1 MTGIQ
6 TAHPRVPQTS
16 TLFTKRALPARTLA
30 GLVLATLTVTLIAL
44 FTYRAL
50 DAREVAAARLRLS
63 ENVIGQLNAVMTAIR
78 IAETS
83 ERGFLLTGDPRH
95 LAPFSGAKADLSS
108 ALEAL
113 RRMVPAG
120 SSQAD
125 RLELLAPEALRRV
138 DEFDR
143 IVQRYRSRDGAGALA
158 MVGSP
163 QAQAAMDRIQAA
175 VATMEAE
182 ERREQAIRQ
191 TEWQDAVDLSNR
203 VTWGGSAVLVLL
215 IAMAAFLLSRDHRA
229 RETQMWLRSG
239 QTELS
244 TRLQGEQRLE
254 TLGER
259 MLGFLAEYLDAHVGA
274 AYLVDGD
281 GPFRRFAG
289 YGLAADAAT
298 ERIDADAGLIR
309 EVARANRA
317 VLVRDIPAGY
327 LHVSSGLGRAMPSQ
341 LLLAPASIDGV
352 VQAVIELGFFRGVT
366 AAEQELL
373 QRASEVLGVA
383 VRGAKD
389 RTRLEA
395 LLEETQR
402 QRESLQTQ
410 QEELRVSNEELEE
423 QSRALRESQ
432 TRLEEQQGLL
442 EHVNTQLEEQTALLE
457 EQKDS
462 LLRAQAAQ
470 HAKAE
475 ELERANQYKSEF
487 LANMSHELRTPL
499 NSALILAKLLA
510 DNKDGNLT
518 AEQVKFAQTI
528 SSAGRDLLALIND
541 ILDLAKVESGK
552 VDIAAERLHLA
563 RTVDGVASIF
573 EPLLRE
579 KGLDFSVAVEP
590 GTPEYVVTDAQ
601 RLGQILR
608 NLLSNAVK
616 FTDRGQV
623 AVRLQAED
631 GDMVSI
637 AVRDTGI
644 GIAEHQQG
652 IVFEAFRQAD
662 GSTHRKYGGT
672 GLGLSISR
680 DLARLMGGDLRV
692 RSTPGEGSV
701 FTLTLPHVYQP
712 APAAGDAP
720 ASAPP
725 AAAGPP
731 APSGRPP
738 MAAAAAPAPA
748 PPAAPP
754 APGVGDDR
762 DRLEAGTRRILVIE
776 DDVAFAGILADLAHE
791 LGFHCLLAHTAADGL
806 AAATRYQPSAILL
819 DVQLPDQSGLGV
831 LDQLKR
837 DPRTR
842 HVPVHVVSVD
852 DYAHEALER
861 GAIGY
866 ALKPVPRD
874 QLVAA
879 IRQLE
884 VKFSQT
890 LHRVLVV
897 EDDPRQRESIRHLL
911 ASPGVEIVEAGDAH
925 AALAQLSAA
934 TFDCMV
940 MDLSLPDLS
949 GYELLERMAGQDGV
963 SFPPVIVYTGRAI
976 DAADEQ
982 RLSRFSKSII
992 IKDAR
997 SPERLLDEVT
1007 LFLHQVEA
1015 TLPADRQRMLKV
1027 ARDRETALEGRRVL
1041 VVEDDARNIF
1051 ALASILEP
1059 KGMKVEI
1066 ARNGREALAA
1076 LARARAAGDGRV
1088 DLVLMD
1094 IMMPEMDGLT
1104 AMREIRKQPHW
1115 QKLPIIALT
1124 AKAMKDDQEQCL
1136 AAGASDYI
1144 AKPLDIERLL
1154 SLVRVWIAK

>member
-1 MTGIQ
+1 MASIETG
-6 TAHPRVPQTS
+6 HPRVPLTS
-16 TLFTKRALPARTLA
+16 TPFSKRALPARTLA
-30 GLVLATLTVTLIAL
+30 GLVLATVTVTLIAL

-50 DAREVAAARLRLS
+50 EAREIAVARLRQS
-63 ENVIGQLNAVMTAIR
+63 EAVNDLLNAVMTSVR
-78 IAETS
+78 DAETS
-83 ERGFLLTGDPRH
+83 QRGFLLTGEERY
-95 LAPFSGAKADLSS
+95 LAPYAGAKGNLPVAV
-108 ALEAL
+108 EAL
-113 RRMVPAG
+113 RRMLPAG

-125 RLELLAPEALRRV
+125 RLEALAPDAAHKIEELDRTIALHRAGDV
-138 DEFDR
+138 
-143 IVQRYRSRDGAGALA
+143 AGAL
-158 MVGSP
+158 VVVRSDEG
-163 QAQAAMDRIQAA
+163 QAAMERIRAA
-175 VATMEAE
+175 IAAMQSE
-182 ERREQAIRQ
+182 ERREQGVRQ
-191 TEWQDAVDLSNR
+191 AEWQEAVAVSNR
-203 VTWGGSAVLVLL
+203 VTWGGSALLVLL

-229 RETQMWLRSG
+229 RETQIWLRSG

-259 MLGFLAEYLDAHVGA
+259 VLGFLGEYLDAHVGA
-274 AYLVDGD
+274 AYLVESEGR
-281 GPFRRFAG
+281 FRRFAG
-289 YGLAADAAT
+289 YGLAAEAAP
-298 ERIDADAGLIR
+298 ERVEAGAGLLA
-309 EVARANRA
+309 EVVRGNRA
-317 VLVRDIPAGY
+317 VLVTDVPAGY
-327 LHVSSGLGRAMPSQ
+327 IEVSSGLGRATPTQ

-352 VQAVIELGFFRGVT
+352 VQAVIELGFFGAVT
-366 AAEQELL
+366 APGRELL
-373 QRASEVLGVA
+373 DRASEVLGVA
-383 VRGAKD
+383 VRGARD
-389 RTRLEA
+389 RSQLES
-395 LLEETQR
+395 LLEETQQ

-432 TRLEEQQGLL
+432 TRLEEQQGAL
-442 EHVNTQLEEQTALLE
+442 EHVNTQLEEQTSLLE
-457 EQKDS
+457 EQKES

-470 HAKAE
+470 LAKAD
-475 ELERANQYKSEF
+475 ELERANQYKNEF

-499 NSALILAKLLA
+499 NSALILARLLA

-541 ILDLAKVESGK
+541 ILDLAKVEAGK
-552 VDIAAERLHLA
+552 VEIAPERLHLA
-563 RTVDGVASIF
+563 RTVDGVVSIF

-579 KGLDFSVAVEP
+579 KGLEFSVAVEP
-590 GTPEYVVTDAQ
+590 GTPEHVVTDVQ
-601 RLGQILR
+601 RFGQILR

-616 FTDRGQV
+616 FTDAGHV
-623 AVRLQAED
+623 AVRIQAD
-631 GDMVSI
+631 DDVVSI

-644 GIAEHQQG
+644 GIPEHQQA

-680 DLARLMGGDLRV
+680 DLARLMGGDLRL
-692 RSTPGEGSV
+692 RSTEGEGSV
-701 FTLTLPHVYQP
+701 FTLTLPRVY
-712 APAAGDAP
+712 
-720 ASAPP
+720 
-725 AAAGPP
+725 
-731 APSGRPP
+731 
-738 MAAAAAPAPA
+738 APAPVVNDA
-748 PPAAPP
+748 PVPVALVEATLARPAGNPGPAAPP
-754 APGVGDDR
+754 TMPAPGAGDDR

-776 DDVAFAGILADLAHE
+776 DDVAFARILADLAHE
-791 LGFHCLLAHTAADGL
+791 LGFHCLVAHTAAEGT
-806 AAATRYQPSAILL
+806 AAAVRFQPSAILL
-819 DVQLPDQSGLGV
+819 DVQLPDQSGLGL

-866 ALKPVPRD
+866 ALKPVARD
-874 QLVAA
+874 QLVVA

-884 VKFSQT
+884 MKFSQT

-897 EDDPRQRESIRHLL
+897 EDDARQRESIRHLL
-911 ASPGVEIVEAGDAH
+911 GNPGVEIVEAADAR
-925 AALAQLSAA
+925 AALSLLAGA

-949 GYELLERMAGQDGV
+949 GYELLEQMAGQDGV

-982 RLSRFSKSII
+982 RLSRYSKSII

-1015 TLPADRQRMLKV
+1015 SLPADRQRMLKV

-1041 VVEDDARNIF
+1041 VVEDDVRNIF
-1051 ALASILEP
+1051 ALTSILEP
-1059 KGMKVEI
+1059 KGVKVEI
-1066 ARNGREALAA
+1066 ARNGREAIAA
-1076 LARARAAGDGRV
+1076 LGRAPDSPDGRI

-1104 AMREIRKQPHW
+1104 AMREIRKQPRW
-1115 QKLPIIALT
+1115 RKLPIIALT
-1124 AKAMKDDQEQCL
+1124 AKAMKDDQEHCL

-1144 AKPLDIERLL
+1144 AKPLDVERLL
-1154 SLVRVWIAK
+1154 SLVRVWITK